1 MMGEKIV
8 DLNDRQSK
16 VVCSNFLLLK
26 SRTNKAKNQSR
37 EDTTGE
43 NGNKKGRVC
52 SPRGALCPE
61 EELNRT
67 NVSRRHCRVAT
78 INKESCEHLGKKK
91 SRLRCHRGRY
101 QASLG
106 FPPRPQSVRPH
117 ASSCP
122 RGWKTY
128 RHAAACQGSGVA
140 PMSSIRE
147 DNFVNPVSQEVKEA
161 GVLKTL
167 MSP

>member
-16 VVCSNFLLLK
+16 VVCSNFLFLK
-26 SRTNKAKNQSR
+26 SRTNRVKNQSR

-43 NGNKKGRVC
+43 NGNRKGRVC
-52 SPRGALCPE
+52 SPRGALRPE

-91 SRLRCHRGRY
+91 SRSRCHRGRY

-106 FPPRPQSVRPH
+106 FPPVRRVSIH
-117 ASSCP
+117 TRVAAHVDGKRTDTLQRARG
-122 RGWKTY
+122 RGW
-128 RHAAACQGSGVA
+128 R
-140 PMSSIRE
+140 P
-147 DNFVNPVSQEVKEA
+147 
-161 GVLKTL
+161 
-167 MSP
+167 

>member
-1 MMGEKIV
+1 MMGEKII

-16 VVCSNFLLLK
+16 VVCSNFLFLK
-26 SRTNKAKNQSR
+26 SRTNRAKNQSR

-43 NGNKKGRVC
+43 NGNRKGRVC
-52 SPRGALCPE
+52 SPRGALRPE

-91 SRLRCHRGRY
+91 SRSRCHRVRY

-147 DNFVNPVSQEVKEA
+147 DNFVNPVSQEVRRQA
-161 GVLKTL
+161 SLKH
-167 MSP
+167 